1 MIVKILTLIL
11 LIPAVLAAGY
21 HLVLALVGLAI
32 RRQTPAVSS
41 ECTHR
46 FGIVIPA
53 HDEENVLATVLR
65 SCAELDYPRDKFTV
79 FVIADNCSDR
89 TADVAIAHGVRCLE
103 RVDTQRRGK
112 GQALEW
118 GLPLVLQAEIDAVMV
133 IDADCRLDRQVL
145 RVLDTQLAAGHAVLQ
160 ASCVVG
166 NPDASMVSY
175 ASAVTNLLE
184 NDLFYA
190 PKSHLGLAVLLR
202 GTGMVFKRA
211 VLEQWPWQCRT
222 IVEDAEYTER
232 LFEAG
237 QRVTFVPQAKVFSEF
252 PEQSGQLA
260 VQRSRWIGGKFHFAR
275 TRVLKWLAQG
285 IFQGR
290 PAAID
295 LAWTFAAAARS
306 LVLLELL
313 VTLVLATLSAWLFPG
328 SMSGTLLVLSLVTA
342 GVHGC
347 LLALGVGLLGLNSH
361 RLGLLVGAPGVAGR
375 FLIIAGKSLFGG
387 SKTWERTPR

>member
-1 MIVKILTLIL
+1 MILKILTLIL

-21 HLVLALVGLAI
+21 HLVLALVGLAL
-32 RRQTPAVSS
+32 RRQPGTLGG

-46 FGIVIPA
+46 FAIVIPA
-53 HDEENVLATVLR
+53 HDEETVLPGVLQ
-65 SCAELDYPRDKFTV
+65 SCAELDYPRDRFTV

-89 TADVAIAHGVRCLE
+89 TADVAIAQGVRCLE
-103 RVDTQRRGK
+103 RVDPVRRGK

-118 GLPLVLQAEIDAVMV
+118 ALPMVLQAEVDAVLV

-145 RVLDTQLAAGHAVLQ
+145 RVLDQPLAAGKAVLQ

-166 NPDASMVSY
+166 NPDASMFSY

-202 GTGMVFKRA
+202 GTGMVFKRE
-211 VLEQWPWQCRT
+211 VLERWPWQSRS

-237 QRVTFVPQAKVFSEF
+237 QRVTFVPQARVYSEF

-260 VQRSRWIGGKFHFAR
+260 VQRRRWIGGKLQFAR
-275 TRVLKWLAQG
+275 KHIVKWLAEG

-290 PAAID
+290 PVAID
-295 LAWTFAAAARS
+295 LAWTFVAAARS
-306 LVLLELL
+306 LLLLELL
-313 VTLVLATLSAWLFPG
+313 FVLLLAGLSAWLFPG
-328 SMSGTLLVLSLVTA
+328 AFSGVML
-342 GVHGC
+342 G
-347 LLALGVGLLGLNSH
+347 LALATASVHAGLLILGMALLGLSPH
-361 RLGLLVGAPGVAGR
+361 RLSLLAGAPRVAAR
-375 FLIIAGKSLFGG
+375 FLLIAGKALLGG
-387 SKTWERTPR
+387 TQTWERTPR